1 MSQNI
6 LFRCPPRLR
15 RGVLALSLG
24 ALVLLPAARAEDEE
38 AAPDH
43 AAQILSAIDKGR
55 EAYRAGKAQESI
67 RQLQTAI
74 KLIQQTAV
82 RGLASFLPDLGEG
95 WTADEPNTTSGSW
108 NANGTDTQWTQVT
121 RSYHHEERGLTLDV
135 TITNWPQMIQGVR
148 AMVQMFKNPQMRA
161 AFEGDKKKKHEL
173 VEGDGWTGMLIT
185 EGNRRTSFQTF
196 NEEVMV
202 TMEVG
207 TGDAAF
213 LRGVWQRMDRRGLG
227 ESTRD
232 G

>member
-1 MSQNI
+1 
-6 LFRCPPRLR
+6 
-15 RGVLALSLG
+15 VLALSLV
-24 ALVLLPAARAEDEE
+24 AVALLPAARAEDED
-38 AAPDH
+38 APQDN
-43 AAQILSAIDKGR
+43 ATLILSAIDKGR

-67 RQLQTAI
+67 RHLQKAI

-108 NANGTDTQWTQVT
+108 NANGTDMQWTQVT
-121 RSYHHEERGLTLDV
+121 RSYQHEERGLTLDV

-161 AFEGDKKKKHEL
+161 AMDGDKKKKHEL
-173 VEGDGWTGMLIT
+173 VEGDGWTGLLIT
-185 EGNRRTSFQTF
+185 EGTRRTSFQTY
-196 NEEVMV
+196 NEDVMV
-202 TMEVG
+202 TMEIG
-207 TGDAAF
+207 TGDAA
-213 LRGVWQRMDRRGLG
+213 LVRSVWQGMDRRGLG